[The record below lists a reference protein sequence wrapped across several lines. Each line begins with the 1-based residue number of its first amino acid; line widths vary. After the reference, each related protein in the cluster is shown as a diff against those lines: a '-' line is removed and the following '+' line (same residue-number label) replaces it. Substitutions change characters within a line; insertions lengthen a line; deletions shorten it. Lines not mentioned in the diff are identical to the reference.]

1 MFFAAECIS
10 FPRHFLIKNR
20 KPTLLLIYSC
30 YTSFIAFIVNQS
42 FLAGVARV
50 LGNRFKSGEK
60 IAISNGDKSGSFL
73 KYDIEVR
80 EADKV
85 YNLLCMLLLQHR

>member
-1 MFFAAECIS
+1 M
-10 FPRHFLIKNR
+10 
-20 KPTLLLIYSC
+20 
-30 YTSFIAFIVNQS
+30 
-42 FLAGVARV
+42 